1 MCSPFFNC
9 SLVPP
14 SMVYEWWRSWAQEDN
29 WECVRTRKKGPPR
42 LKLKKKRK
50 SEITNR
56 KNIFNI
62 LTKNDTPFS
71 FLSILRNFMIL
82 VWLFEIERDIKLTLK
97 LEIIKK
103 RQIRRNKYKA
113 RRKWNSRNLH
123 LLAQC
128 LVIRLMHYTG
138 QRPMKSKFL
147 NFEPNF
153 LFRPNS
159 ISIESPLLVVRP
171 SSLLW
176 LSGSSLRLQTQS
188 NYAQATFLKQ
198 THSQCCWRWSHGHAV
213 YV

>member
-1 MCSPFFNC
+1 MSSGGQLRVRAYEKEGPSEIEAKEKTEKWNNEQKKYIQHINKKLYPFF
-9 SLVPP
+9 
-14 SMVYEWWRSWAQEDN
+14 
-29 WECVRTRKKGPPR
+29 
-42 LKLKKKRK
+42 
-50 SEITNR
+50 
-56 KNIFNI
+56 
-62 LTKNDTPFS
+62 
-71 FLSILRNFMIL
+71 
-82 VWLFEIERDIKLTLK
+82 LFEHFEKFYDFGVTFWNWERDIKLTLK